1 LSLKD
6 RLTLVMN
13 RYKELMAFPQVI
25 RLGISAFPARL
36 AYGMIGLGIFFKAE
50 QETGSVAIAGFAIGL
65 NSLAGSLTAGLRG
78 SVMDRF
84 GQKWPIRILV
94 PLYSCLILLLNTM
107 ETRTSILVTA
117 FILGITAPPINLSV
131 RPLWKDIVP
140 DTYLRTAYAFDSSM
154 MSSTSVIGPVII
166 TALSLSSRPSLGL
179 GMTAAL
185 MFIGGIALSL
195 TPASRDWIPEKK
207 QKGQQRLWRDRA
219 IRLLMFEG
227 CFIGFGWGVFDVAVP
242 AFATQEGVQHRVAWI
257 FAAFGAATVVG
268 GLLGG
273 LVSKKLAPLSA
284 LRRAYF
290 LWVIACIPIAFTYP
304 DWSMALFGACIG
316 FVGGAVQVF
325 YFEVLEA
332 VRPKGSQTAS
342 LGWIWSVE
350 GSFMAVGAAVGG
362 VVSETFSPRIG
373 LAMLP
378 IMISIGLIVLSI
390 GRGRLSNAND
400 IPTDEEDLQAMK
412 DISNEVK

>member
-1 LSLKD
+1 M
-6 RLTLVMN
+6 LVMN
-13 RYKELMAFPQVI
+13 RYRELMAFPQVI

-78 SVMDRF
+78 SVMDKF

-94 PLYSCLILLLNTM
+94 PMYASLILLLNTM
-107 ETRTSILVTA
+107 ETRESILITA
-117 FILGITAPPINLSV
+117 FVLGITAPPINLSV

-140 DTYLRTAYAFDSSM
+140 DSYLRTAYAFDSSM
-154 MSSTSVIGPVII
+154 MSTTSVIGPVVI
-166 TALSLSSRPSLGL
+166 TALSLSSRPEFALG
-179 GMTAAL
+179 TIAAL
-185 MFIGGIALSL
+185 MFIGGLALSL

-219 IRLLMFEG
+219 IQLLMFEG

-257 FAAFGAATVVG
+257 FAAFGISTVIG

-284 LRRAYF
+284 LRNTYLVWF
-290 LWVIACIPIAFTYP
+290 ITCIPIAFTYP
-304 DWSMALFGACIG
+304 DWTMALVGTFIG
-316 FVGGAVQVF
+316 LIGGAVQVF

-332 VRPKGSQTAS
+332 VRPQGSQTAS

-350 GSFMAVGAAVGG
+350 GSFMAIGAAVGG
-362 VVSETFSPRIG
+362 VVSETFSPRAG

-378 IMISIGLIVLSI
+378 IMICIGLIILSI
-390 GRGRLSNAND
+390 GRGRLVAAND
-400 IPTDEEDLQAMK
+400 IPTDEEDLLAMR
-412 DISNEVK
+412 DISNDVK

>member
-1 LSLKD
+1 MKYLMK
-6 RLTLVMN
+6 
-13 RYKELMAFPQVI
+13 RYRELLAFPQVI
-25 RLGISAFPARL
+25 RLGLSAFPARL
-36 AYGMIGLGIFFKAE
+36 AYSMIGLGIFFKAE

-65 NSLAGSLTAGLRG
+65 NSLAGSLTAGIRG

-94 PLYSCLILLLNTM
+94 PLYAGLIFLLNTM
-107 ETRTSILVTA
+107 ETRQSILITA
-117 FILGITAPPINLSV
+117 FVLGITAPPINLSV

-140 DTYLRTAYAFDSSM
+140 DSYLRTAYAFDSSM
-154 MSSTSVIGPVII
+154 MSTTSVIGPVVI
-166 TALSLSSRPSLGL
+166 TALMLSNRPGFGL
-179 GMTAAL
+179 GTIATL
-185 MFIGGIALSL
+185 MLIGGIALSL

-219 IRLLMFEG
+219 IQLLMFEG

-257 FAAFGAATVVG
+257 FAAFGAATVIG

-284 LRRAYF
+284 LRRAYL
-290 LWVIACIPIAFTYP
+290 LWLIACVPVAFTYP
-304 DWSMALFGACIG
+304 DWSMALIGACIG
-316 FVGGAVQVF
+316 FLGGAVQVF

-350 GSFMAVGAAVGG
+350 GSFMALGAAVGG
-362 VVSETFSPRIG
+362 VVSESFSPRIG

-378 IMISIGLIVLSI
+378 IMIFIGLIILSI
-390 GRGRLSNAND
+390 GRSRLSAAND
-400 IPTDEEDLQAMK
+400 VPTEEEDLQAMK
-412 DISNEVK
+412 DISNESK

>member
-1 LSLKD
+1 
-6 RLTLVMN
+6 
-13 RYKELMAFPQVI
+13 MAFPQVL

-36 AYGMIGLGIFFKAE
+36 AYGMIGLGIFFKTE
-50 QETGSVAIAGFAIGL
+50 QETGSVAAAGFAIGL
-65 NSLAGSLTAGLRG
+65 NSLAGAATAGLRG

-94 PLYSCLILLLNTM
+94 PLYAGLILLLNTM
-107 ETRTSILVTA
+107 DTRQSILITA
-117 FILGITAPPINLSV
+117 FILGLTAPPINLSV

-140 DTYLRTAYAFDSSM
+140 ESYLRTAYAFDSSM
-154 MSSTSVIGPVII
+154 MSSTSVIGPVAI
-166 TALSLSSRPSLGL
+166 TALSLSSRPGLGL
-179 GMTAAL
+179 GTVAAL
-185 MFIGGIALSL
+185 MLFGGIALSL
-195 TPASRDWIPEKK
+195 TPVSRDWIPEKK
-207 QKGQQRLWRDRA
+207 QKDQQKLWRDRA
-219 IRLLMFEG
+219 IQLLMFEG

-257 FAAFGAATVVG
+257 FASFGVATVIG

-273 LVSKKLAPLSA
+273 LVSKKLPPLLA
-284 LRRAYF
+284 LRRAYT
-290 LWVIACIPIAFTYP
+290 LWLIACIPVAFTYP
-304 DWSMALFGACIG
+304 DWTMALVGASIG
-316 FVGGAVQVF
+316 FLGGAVQVF

-350 GSFMAVGAAVGG
+350 GSFMAVGAAIGG
-362 VVSETFSPRIG
+362 VVSEKYSPRVG

-378 IMISIGLIVLSI
+378 IMILIGLIILTI
-390 GRGRLSNAND
+390 GKSRLSAAND
-400 IPTDEEDLQAMK
+400 IPTEEEDLRAIK

>member
-1 LSLKD
+1 MK
-6 RLTLVMN
+6 
-13 RYKELMAFPQVI
+13 RYKELFAFPQVI
-25 RLGISAFPARL
+25 RLGLSAFPARL
-36 AYGMIGLGIFFKAE
+36 AYSMIGLGIFFKAE
-50 QETGSVAIAGFAIGL
+50 QETGSIAIAGFAIGL
-65 NSLAGSLTAGLRG
+65 NSLAGSLTAGIRG

-94 PLYSCLILLLNTM
+94 PMYAALIILLNTM
-107 ETRTSILVTA
+107 ESRQSILIAA
-117 FILGITAPPINLSV
+117 FVLGITAPPINLSV

-140 DTYLRTAYAFDSSM
+140 DSYLRTAYAFDSSM
-154 MSSTSVIGPVII
+154 MSSTSVIGPVVI
-166 TALSLSSRPSLGL
+166 TALSLSSHPGYGL
-179 GMTAAL
+179 GAVAAL
-185 MFIGGIALSL
+185 MLIGGFALSL

-207 QKGQQRLWRDRA
+207 KKNQQKLWRDRA
-219 IRLLMFEG
+219 IQLLMFEG

-290 LWVIACIPIAFTYP
+290 FWLIACIPIAFTYP
-304 DWSMALFGACIG
+304 DWSMALLGACIG
-316 FVGGAVQVF
+316 FLGGAVQVF

-362 VVSETFSPRIG
+362 VVSETLSPRIG

-378 IMISIGLIVLSI
+378 IMIGIGLIILSI
-390 GRGRLSNAND
+390 GRGRLSAAND

>member
-1 LSLKD
+1 
-6 RLTLVMN
+6 
-13 RYKELMAFPQVI
+13 
-25 RLGISAFPARL
+25 
-36 AYGMIGLGIFFKAE
+36 MIGLGIFFKAE

-65 NSLAGSLTAGLRG
+65 NSLAGSLTAGIRG

-94 PLYSCLILLLNTM
+94 PMYSGLILLLNTM
-107 ETRTSILVTA
+107 ETRQSILVTA

-140 DTYLRTAYAFDSSM
+140 DSYLRTAYAFDSSM
-154 MSSTSVIGPVII
+154 MSTTSVIGPVVI
-166 TALSLSSRPSLGL
+166 TALSLSSRPGFGL
-179 GMTAAL
+179 GTIAAL
-185 MFIGGIALSL
+185 MFIGGVALSL

-207 QKGQQRLWRDRA
+207 QKGQQRLWKDRA
-219 IRLLMFEG
+219 IQLLMFEG

-257 FAAFGAATVVG
+257 FAAFGLATVVG

-284 LRRAYF
+284 LRRAYL
-290 LWVIACIPIAFTYP
+290 LWLITCIPVAFTYP
-304 DWSMALFGACIG
+304 DWSMALIGACIG
-316 FVGGAVQVF
+316 FLGGAVQVF

-378 IMISIGLIVLSI
+378 IMIFIGLIILTI
-390 GRGRLSNAND
+390 GNARLSAAND
-400 IPTDEEDLQAMK
+400 VPTDEEDLQAMK
-412 DISNEVK
+412 DISDQSK

>member
-1 LSLKD
+1 MK
-6 RLTLVMN
+6 
-13 RYKELMAFPQVI
+13 RYKELFAFPQVI

-36 AYGMIGLGIFFKAE
+36 AYSMIGLGIFFKAE
-50 QETGSVAIAGFAIGL
+50 QETGSVAVAGFAIGL
-65 NSLAGSLTAGLRG
+65 NSLAGSLTAGIRG

-94 PLYSCLILLLNTM
+94 PMYSALIILLNTM
-107 ETRTSILVTA
+107 ESRQSILISA

-140 DTYLRTAYAFDSSM
+140 DSYLRTAYAFDSSM
-154 MSSTSVIGPVII
+154 MSTTSVIGPVVI
-166 TALSLSSRPSLGL
+166 TALSLSSHPGFGL
-179 GMTAAL
+179 GTIAVLMMT
-185 MFIGGIALSL
+185 GGIALSL

-207 QKGQQRLWRDRA
+207 QKGQQRLWKDRA
-219 IRLLMFEG
+219 IQLLMFEG

-242 AFATQEGVQHRVAWI
+242 AFATQESVQHRVAWI
-257 FAAFGAATVVG
+257 FAAFGLATVVG

-290 LWVIACIPIAFTYP
+290 FWLIACIPIAFTYP
-304 DWSMALFGACIG
+304 DWSMALIGACIG
-316 FVGGAVQVF
+316 FLGGAVQVF

-362 VVSETFSPRIG
+362 VVSETFSPRLG
-373 LAMLP
+373 LGMLP
-378 IMISIGLIVLSI
+378 IMIFIGLVILSI
-390 GRGRLSNAND
+390 GRARLSAAND
-400 IPTDEEDLQAMK
+400 IPTEEEDLQAMK
-412 DISNEVK
+412 DIFNESK

>member
-1 LSLKD
+1 
-6 RLTLVMN
+6 
-13 RYKELMAFPQVI
+13 MAFPQVI

-50 QETGSVAIAGFAIGL
+50 QETGSVAAAGFAIGL
-65 NSLAGSLTAGLRG
+65 NSLAGAATAGLRG
-78 SVMDRF
+78 SAMDRF
-84 GQKWPIRILV
+84 RQKWPIRILV
-94 PLYSCLILLLNTM
+94 PMYSGLILILNTM
-107 ETRTSILVTA
+107 ETRQSILITA
-117 FILGITAPPINLSV
+117 FVLGITAPPINLSV

-140 DTYLRTAYAFDSSM
+140 DSYLRTAYAFDSSM
-154 MSSTSVIGPVII
+154 MSSTSVIGPVVI
-166 TALSLSSRPSLGL
+166 TALSLSSRPGLGL
-179 GMTAAL
+179 GTTAAL
-185 MFIGGIALSL
+185 MLIGGIALSL

-207 QKGQQRLWRDRA
+207 SKGQQRLWRDRA
-219 IRLLMFEG
+219 IQLLMFEG

-257 FAAFGAATVVG
+257 FASFGAATVVG

-273 LVSKKLAPLSA
+273 LVSKKFAPLSA
-284 LRRAYF
+284 LRLAYL
-290 LWVIACIPIAFTYP
+290 LWLIACLPVAFTYP
-304 DWSMALFGACIG
+304 DWTMALVGACIG
-316 FVGGAVQVF
+316 FLGGAVQVF

-362 VVSETFSPRIG
+362 VVSEVFSPRIG

-378 IMISIGLIVLSI
+378 IMIFIGLVILSI
-390 GRGRLSNAND
+390 GRERLSAAND

-412 DISNEVK
+412 DISNESK

>member
-1 LSLKD
+1 
-6 RLTLVMN
+6 
-13 RYKELMAFPQVI
+13 MAFPQVI

-65 NSLAGSLTAGLRG
+65 NSLAGAATAGLRG

-94 PLYSCLILLLNTM
+94 PMYSGLILLLNTM
-107 ETRTSILVTA
+107 ETRQSILITA
-117 FILGITAPPINLSV
+117 FVLGITAPPINLSV

-140 DTYLRTAYAFDSSM
+140 ESYLRTAYAFDSSM
-154 MSSTSVIGPVII
+154 MSSTSVIGPVVI
-166 TALSLSSRPSLGL
+166 TALSLSSRPGLGL
-179 GMTAAL
+179 GTTATL
-185 MFIGGIALSL
+185 MLIGGFALSL

-207 QKGQQRLWRDRA
+207 SKGQQRLWRDRA
-219 IRLLMFEG
+219 IQLLMFEG

-257 FAAFGAATVVG
+257 FASFGAATVVG

-273 LVSKKLAPLSA
+273 LVSKKFAPLSA
-284 LRRAYF
+284 LRLAYLF
-290 LWVIACIPIAFTYP
+290 WLIACIPIAFTYP
-304 DWSMALFGACIG
+304 DWTMALVGACIG
-316 FVGGAVQVF
+316 FLGGAVQVF

-362 VVSETFSPRIG
+362 VVSEMFSPRVG

-378 IMISIGLIVLSI
+378 IMIGIGLIILSI
-390 GRGRLSNAND
+390 GRGRLSAAND

-412 DISNEVK
+412 DISNESK

>member
-1 LSLKD
+1 
-6 RLTLVMN
+6 MN
-13 RYKELMAFPQVI
+13 RYKELFAFPQVI

-50 QETGSVAIAGFAIGL
+50 QETGSIAIAGFAIGL
-65 NSLAGSLTAGLRG
+65 NSLAGSLTAGIRG

-94 PLYSCLILLLNTM
+94 PMYSALILLLNTM
-107 ETRTSILVTA
+107 ETRQSILITA
-117 FILGITAPPINLSV
+117 FVLGITAPPINLSV

-140 DTYLRTAYAFDSSM
+140 DSYLRTAYAFDSSM
-154 MSSTSVIGPVII
+154 MSSTSVIGPVVI
-166 TALSLSSRPSLGL
+166 TALSLSSRPEFGL
-179 GMTAAL
+179 GTVAAL
-185 MFIGGIALSL
+185 MFIGGVALSL
-195 TPASRDWIPEKK
+195 TPASRDWVPEKK
-207 QKGQQRLWRDRA
+207 KKDQQKLWRDRA
-219 IRLLMFEG
+219 IQLLMLEG

-257 FAAFGAATVVG
+257 FASFGAATVIG

-290 LWVIACIPIAFTYP
+290 FWLIACIPIAFTYP
-304 DWSMALFGACIG
+304 DWTMALMGACIG
-316 FVGGAVQVF
+316 FLGGAVQVF

-332 VRPKGSQTAS
+332 VRPRGSQTAS

-378 IMISIGLIVLSI
+378 IMIFFGLLILTIGQ
-390 GRGRLSNAND
+390 GRLSAAND

>member
-1 LSLKD
+1 
-6 RLTLVMN
+6 
-13 RYKELMAFPQVI
+13 MAFPQVI

-107 ETRTSILVTA
+107 ETRTSILITA

-154 MSSTSVIGPVII
+154 MSSTSVIGPVVI
-166 TALSLSSRPSLGL
+166 TALSLSSRPELGL
-179 GMTAAL
+179 GTTAAL
-185 MFIGGIALSL
+185 MLIGGVALSL

-207 QKGQQRLWRDRA
+207 QKGQQWLWRDRA

-257 FAAFGAATVVG
+257 FAAFGAATVIG

-373 LAMLP
+373 LALLP

-390 GRGRLSNAND
+390 GRGRLSAAND

>member
-1 LSLKD
+1 
-6 RLTLVMN
+6 MN
-13 RYKELMAFPQVI
+13 RYRELMAFPQVI
-25 RLGISAFPARL
+25 RLAISAFPARL
-36 AYGMIGLGIFFKAE
+36 AYGMIGLGIFFKTE
-50 QETGSVAIAGFAIGL
+50 QETGSIAAAGFAIGL
-65 NSLAGSLTAGLRG
+65 NSLAGALTAGIRG

-94 PLYSCLILLLNTM
+94 PMYSLLIILLNTM
-107 ETRTSILVTA
+107 ETRQSILITA

-140 DTYLRTAYAFDSSM
+140 DSYLRTAYAFDSSM
-154 MSSTSVIGPVII
+154 MSTTTVIGPVVI
-166 TALSLSSRPSLGL
+166 TALSLSSRPGVGL
-179 GMTAAL
+179 GTVAAL

-207 QKGQQRLWRDRA
+207 EKNQERIWRDRA
-219 IRLLMFEG
+219 IQLLMFEA

-257 FAAFGAATVVG
+257 FAAFGLATIIG

-273 LVSKKLAPLSA
+273 LVSKNLAPLPA
-284 LRRAYF
+284 LRNAYF
-290 LWVIACIPIAFTYP
+290 VWFLACIPIAFTNP
-304 DWSMALFGACIG
+304 DWSMALVGSFIG
-316 FVGGAVQVF
+316 LIGGAVQVF

-332 VRPKGSQTAS
+332 VRPQGSQTAS
-342 LGWIWSVE
+342 LGWIWSVQ

-362 VVSETFSPRIG
+362 VVSEAFSPRVG

-378 IMISIGLIVLSI
+378 IMIFFGFIILTVGK
-390 GRGRLSNAND
+390 GRLSTAND
-400 IPTDEEDLQAMK
+400 VPTGEEDLRAMK

>member
-1 LSLKD
+1 
-6 RLTLVMN
+6 MN
-13 RYKELMAFPQVI
+13 RYKELFGFPQVI
-25 RLGISAFPARL
+25 RLGLSAFPARL
-36 AYGMIGLGIFFKAE
+36 AYSMIGLGIFFKAE
-50 QETGSVAIAGFAIGL
+50 QETGSIAVAGFAIGL
-65 NSLAGSLTAGLRG
+65 NSLAGSLTAGIRG

-94 PLYSCLILLLNTM
+94 PMYAALIILLNTM
-107 ETRTSILVTA
+107 ESRQSILIAA

-140 DTYLRTAYAFDSSM
+140 DSYLRTAYAFDSSM

-166 TALSLSSRPSLGL
+166 TALSLSSHPGYGL
-179 GMTAAL
+179 GTVAAL
-185 MFIGGIALSL
+185 MLIGGFALSL

-207 QKGQQRLWRDRA
+207 KKNQQKLWRDRA
-219 IRLLMFEG
+219 IQLLMFEG

-290 LWVIACIPIAFTYP
+290 FWLIACIPIAFTYP
-304 DWSMALFGACIG
+304 DWSMALLGACIG
-316 FVGGAVQVF
+316 FLGGAVQVF

-362 VVSETFSPRIG
+362 VVSETLSPRIG

-378 IMISIGLIVLSI
+378 IMIGIGLIILSI
-390 GRGRLSNAND
+390 GRGRLSAAND